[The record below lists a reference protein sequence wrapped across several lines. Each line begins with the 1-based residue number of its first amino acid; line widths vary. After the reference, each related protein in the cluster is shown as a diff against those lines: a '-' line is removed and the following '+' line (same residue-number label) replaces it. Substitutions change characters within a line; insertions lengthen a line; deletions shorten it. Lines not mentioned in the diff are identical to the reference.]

1 MGTWFLGPVASHLL
15 LLWGVLILARRGLC
29 HPPPSS
35 CPPVIDLPKLRD
47 CQAHFDFEKELD
59 KSLVAATICKN
70 VDPPKGYCSLSNQAP
85 SIRGGRQCTTAL
97 SAAHRD
103 CGLGDS
109 IIKAARW
116 RAQQSQQLDTGKNNS
131 VFRSISEWNLYFL
144 FQRAL

>member
-1 MGTWFLGPVASHLL
+1 MSSTPL
-15 LLWGVLILARRGLC
+15 
-29 HPPPSS
+29 SS
-35 CPPVIDLPKLRD
+35 CPPVINLPKLRD
-47 CQAHFDFEKELD
+47 YQVHFDFEKELD

>member
-1 MGTWFLGPVASHLL
+1 MSST
-15 LLWGVLILARRGLC
+15 
-29 HPPPSS
+29 PPLSS

-47 CQAHFDFEKELD
+47 YQVHFDFEKELD

-116 RAQQSQQLDTGKNNS
+116 RAQQS
-131 VFRSISEWNLYFL
+131 
-144 FQRAL
+144 